1 MPLILEHIFLLT
13 TLEMD
18 KIIPHSEH
26 TVVYINW
33 IPRKKR
39 VTGGSNLSN
48 TVSKLQSVCY
58 QCQKTMLAII
68 YR

>member
-1 MPLILEHIFLLT
+1 
-13 TLEMD
+13 MD

-26 TVVYINW
+26 TLEGSLEE
-33 IPRKKR
+33 R

-48 TVSKLQSVCY
+48 TVSKLQSVRY